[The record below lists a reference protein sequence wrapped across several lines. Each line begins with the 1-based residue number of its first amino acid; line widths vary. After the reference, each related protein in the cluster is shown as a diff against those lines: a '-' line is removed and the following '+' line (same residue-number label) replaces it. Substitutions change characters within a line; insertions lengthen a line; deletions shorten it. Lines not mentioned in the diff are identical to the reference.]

1 MRKDVTV
8 VNVSNMYEGIVVVR
22 LEFKDEPTTYKEIDS
37 LSGVATIDLL
47 EKYVDLIPERIKK
60 IRNTVAF
67 EIIAGKYNMTLP
79 YVVYTDGMEM
89 FSLVFGGTTLISA
102 IIPSCP
108 DHIKEDTT
116 ISLPPTMPVPETD
129 DKESVV
135 TEKSSTEIR
144 IKHNH
149 TARIQTNVVR
159 IKYDDDDVERDEI
172 NELSTAFPTTATLE
186 KYQSLIPENT
196 EDKEDSVYKMYEY
209 EVETKEGIIKLP
221 YSVFATK
228 SGYTSLLFNGYDVLS
243 KYKY

>member
-8 VNVSNMYEGIVVVR
+8 VNVSNMYDGITVVR
-22 LEFKDEPTTYKEIDS
+22 LEFKDEPITYKEIDS
-37 LSGVATIDLL
+37 LSGVATTDLL

-89 FSLVFGGTTLISA
+89 FSLVFAGKTLISA

-116 ISLPPTMPVPETD
+116 ISLPPTMPVPETRSTITSISSD
-129 DKESVV
+129 LYTVEIKRNYVV
-135 TEKSSTEIR
+135 K
-144 IKHNH
+144 IKN
-149 TARIQTNVVR
+149 NVVR
-159 IKYDDDDVERDEI
+159 IKYKDEDVEREVI
-172 NELSTAFPTTATLE
+172 NELSTKSPTTATLE

-196 EDKEDSVYKMYEY
+196 EDKEEDSVDIVYEY
-209 EVETKEGIIKLP
+209 EVETKEGIIRLP
-221 YSVFATK
+221 YWVFVTK
-228 SGYTSLLFNGYDVLS
+228 SGETSLLFNGFDVLS
-243 KYKY
+243 KCN

>member
-8 VNVSNMYEGIVVVR
+8 VNVSNMYEGITVVR
-22 LEFKDEPTTYKEIDS
+22 LEFKDEPTTYREIDS
-37 LSGVATIDLL
+37 LSGVATTDLL

-89 FSLVFGGTTLISA
+89 FSLVFGGKTLISA

-116 ISLPPTMPVPETD
+116 ISLPPIMPVPETRSTITSISSD
-129 DKESVV
+129 LYTVEIKRNYVV
-135 TEKSSTEIR
+135 K
-144 IKHNH
+144 IKN
-149 TARIQTNVVR
+149 NVVR
-159 IKYDDDDVERDEI
+159 IKYKDEDVEREVI
-172 NELSTAFPTTATLE
+172 NELSTTSPTTATLE

-196 EDKEDSVYKMYEY
+196 EDKEEDSVYNMYEY
-209 EVETKEGIIKLP
+209 EVETKEEIIKLP
-221 YSVFATK
+221 YWVFVTK
-228 SGYTSLLFNGYDVLS
+228 SGDTSLLFNGFDVLS
-243 KYKY
+243 KCN

>member
-8 VNVSNMYEGIVVVR
+8 VNVSNMYDGITVVR
-22 LEFKDEPTTYKEIDS
+22 LEFKDEPITYKEIDS
-37 LSGVATIDLL
+37 LSGVATTDLL

-89 FSLVFGGTTLISA
+89 FSLVFAGKTLISA

-116 ISLPPTMPVPETD
+116 ISLPPTMPVPETRSTITSISSD
-129 DKESVV
+129 LYTVEIKRNYVV
-135 TEKSSTEIR
+135 K
-144 IKHNH
+144 IKN
-149 TARIQTNVVR
+149 NVVR
-159 IKYDDDDVERDEI
+159 IKYKDEDVEREVI
-172 NELSTAFPTTATLE
+172 NELSTKSPTTATLE

-196 EDKEDSVYKMYEY
+196 EDKEEDSVDIVYEY
-209 EVETKEGIIKLP
+209 EVETKEGIIRLP
-221 YSVFATK
+221 YWVFVTK
-228 SGYTSLLFNGYDVLS
+228 SGDTSLLFNGFDVLS
-243 KYKY
+243 KCN

>member
-8 VNVSNMYEGIVVVR
+8 ANVSNMYDGIVVVR

-37 LSGVATIDLL
+37 LSGVATTDLL

-89 FSLVFGGTTLISA
+89 FSLVFDGTTMISA

-108 DHIKEDTT
+108 DHIKEDTN
-116 ISLPPTMPVPETD
+116 ISLPPIMPVPETRSTITSISSD
-129 DKESVV
+129 LYTVEIKRNYVV
-135 TEKSSTEIR
+135 K
-144 IKHNH
+144 IKN
-149 TARIQTNVVR
+149 NVVR
-159 IKYDDDDVERDEI
+159 IKYKDEDVEREVI
-172 NELSTAFPTTATLE
+172 NELSTKFPTTATLE

-196 EDKEDSVYKMYEY
+196 EDKKEDSVYNMYEY

-221 YSVFATK
+221 YWVFSTK
-228 SGYTSLLFNGYDVLS
+228 SGDTSLLFNGFDVLS
-243 KYKY
+243 KCN

>member
-8 VNVSNMYEGIVVVR
+8 VNVSNMYEGITVVR
-22 LEFKDEPTTYKEIDS
+22 LEFKDEPTTYREIDS

-108 DHIKEDTT
+108 DHIKEDTN
-116 ISLPPTMPVPETD
+116 ISLPPIMPVPETRSTITSISSD
-129 DKESVV
+129 LYTVEIKRNYVV
-135 TEKSSTEIR
+135 K
-144 IKHNH
+144 IKN
-149 TARIQTNVVR
+149 NVVR
-159 IKYDDDDVERDEI
+159 IKYKDEDVEREVI
-172 NELSTAFPTTATLE
+172 NELSTTSPTTATLE

-196 EDKEDSVYKMYEY
+196 EDKEEDSLYNMYEY
-209 EVETKEGIIKLP
+209 EVETKEGVIRLP
-221 YSVFATK
+221 YWVFVTK
-228 SGYTSLLFNGYDVLS
+228 SGDTSLLFNGFDVLS
-243 KYKY
+243 KCN

>member
-8 VNVSNMYEGIVVVR
+8 INVSNMYEGITVVR
-22 LEFKDEPTTYKEIDS
+22 LEFKDEPTTYREIDS
-37 LSGVATIDLL
+37 LSGVATTDLL
-47 EKYVDLIPERIKK
+47 EKYVELIPERIKK

-116 ISLPPTMPVPETD
+116 ISLPPIMPVPETRSTITSISSD
-129 DKESVV
+129 LYTVEIKRNYVV
-135 TEKSSTEIR
+135 K
-144 IKHNH
+144 IKN
-149 TARIQTNVVR
+149 NVVR
-159 IKYDDDDVERDEI
+159 IKYKDEDVEREVI
-172 NELSTAFPTTATLE
+172 NELSTTSPTTATLE

-196 EDKEDSVYKMYEY
+196 EDKEEDSVYNMYEY
-209 EVETKEGIIKLP
+209 EVETKEGIIRLP
-221 YSVFATK
+221 YWVFSTK
-228 SGYTSLLFNGYDVLS
+228 SGDTSLLFNGFDVLS
-243 KYKY
+243 KCN

>member
-8 VNVSNMYEGIVVVR
+8 VNVSNMYDGITVVR
-22 LEFKDEPTTYKEIDS
+22 LEFKDEPTTYREIDS
-37 LSGVATIDLL
+37 LSGVATTDLL

-108 DHIKEDTT
+108 DHIKEDTN
-116 ISLPPTMPVPETD
+116 ISLPPIMPVPETRSTITSISSD
-129 DKESVV
+129 LYTVEIKRNYVV
-135 TEKSSTEIR
+135 K
-144 IKHNH
+144 IKN
-149 TARIQTNVVR
+149 NVVR
-159 IKYDDDDVERDEI
+159 IKYKDEDVEREVI
-172 NELSTAFPTTATLE
+172 NELSTTSPTTATLE

-196 EDKEDSVYKMYEY
+196 EDKEEDSLYNMYEY
-209 EVETKEGIIKLP
+209 EVETKEGVIRLP
-221 YSVFATK
+221 YWVFVTK
-228 SGYTSLLFNGYDVLS
+228 SGDTSLLFNGFDVLS
-243 KYKY
+243 KCN

>member
-8 VNVSNMYEGIVVVR
+8 VNVSNMYEGITVVR

-37 LSGVATIDLL
+37 LSGVATTDLL

-89 FSLVFGGTTLISA
+89 FSLVFDGTTLISA

-108 DHIKEDTT
+108 DHIKEDTN
-116 ISLPPTMPVPETD
+116 ISLPPIMPVPETRSTITSISSD
-129 DKESVV
+129 LYTVEIKPNYVV
-135 TEKSSTEIR
+135 K
-144 IKHNH
+144 IKN
-149 TARIQTNVVR
+149 NVVR
-159 IKYDDDDVERDEI
+159 IKYKDEDVEREVI
-172 NELSTAFPTTATLE
+172 NELSTKSPTTATLE

-196 EDKEDSVYKMYEY
+196 EDKEEDSVDIVYEY
-209 EVETKEGIIKLP
+209 EVETKEGVIKLP
-221 YSVFATK
+221 YWVFVTK
-228 SGYTSLLFNGYDVLS
+228 SGDTSLLFNGFDVLS
-243 KYKY
+243 KCN

>member
-8 VNVSNMYEGIVVVR
+8 VNVSNMYDGITVVR
-22 LEFKDEPTTYKEIDS
+22 LEFKDEPTTYREIDS

-108 DHIKEDTT
+108 DHIKEDTN
-116 ISLPPTMPVPETD
+116 ISLPPIMPVPETRSTITSISSD
-129 DKESVV
+129 LYTVEIKRNYVV
-135 TEKSSTEIR
+135 K
-144 IKHNH
+144 IKN
-149 TARIQTNVVR
+149 NVVR
-159 IKYDDDDVERDEI
+159 IKYKDEDVEREVI
-172 NELSTAFPTTATLE
+172 NELSTTSPTTATLE

-196 EDKEDSVYKMYEY
+196 EDKEEDSLYNMYEY
-209 EVETKEGIIKLP
+209 EVETKEGVIRLP
-221 YSVFATK
+221 YWVFVTK
-228 SGYTSLLFNGYDVLS
+228 SGDTSLLFNGFDVLS
-243 KYKY
+243 KCN

>member
-8 VNVSNMYEGIVVVR
+8 VNVSNMYDGITVVR

-37 LSGVATIDLL
+37 LSGVATTDLL

-89 FSLVFGGTTLISA
+89 FSLVFAGKTLISA

-108 DHIKEDTT
+108 DHIKEDTN
-116 ISLPPTMPVPETD
+116 ISLPPIMPVPETRSTITSISSD
-129 DKESVV
+129 LYTVEIKRNYVV
-135 TEKSSTEIR
+135 K
-144 IKHNH
+144 IKN
-149 TARIQTNVVR
+149 NVVR
-159 IKYDDDDVERDEI
+159 IKYKDEDVEREVI
-172 NELSTAFPTTATLE
+172 NELSTKSPTTATLE

-196 EDKEDSVYKMYEY
+196 EDKEEDSIDIVYEY
-209 EVETKEGIIKLP
+209 EVETKEGIIRLP
-221 YSVFATK
+221 YWVFVTK
-228 SGYTSLLFNGYDVLS
+228 SGETSLLFNGFDVLS
-243 KYKY
+243 KCN

>member
-8 VNVSNMYEGIVVVR
+8 VNVSNMYEGITVVR

-37 LSGVATIDLL
+37 LSGVATTDLL

-89 FSLVFGGTTLISA
+89 FSLVFAGKTLISA
-102 IIPSCP
+102 IIPTCP

-116 ISLPPTMPVPETD
+116 ISLPPIMPVPETR
-129 DKESVV
+129 S
-135 TEKSSTEIR
+135 TITSISSDLYTVEIKR
-144 IKHNH
+144 NYEVKIKN
-149 TARIQTNVVR
+149 NVVR
-159 IKYDDDDVERDEI
+159 IKYKDEDVEREVI
-172 NELSTAFPTTATLE
+172 NELSTTSPTTATLE

-196 EDKEDSVYKMYEY
+196 EDKEEDSVYNMYEY
-209 EVETKEGIIKLP
+209 EVETKEEIIKLP
-221 YSVFATK
+221 YWVFVTK
-228 SGYTSLLFNGYDVLS
+228 SGETSLLFNGFDVLS
-243 KYKY
+243 KCN